1 MFCSLDYDWI
11 CHFDQSLNFEI
22 SLKEIM
28 MHGRFKLFL
37 ICCVELLMKVEFIFI
52 AYEHIFRDWMTDGK
66 VNLWIE

>member
-1 MFCSLDYDWI
+1 
-11 CHFDQSLNFEI
+11 
-22 SLKEIM
+22 

-37 ICCVELLMKVEFIFI
+37 IGCVELLMKVEFIFI